1 MPKQSLLAK
10 IHIARHQLAM
20 DDEAYRALLTR
31 VAGVSSSRNLSDA
44 KATAVLNEFQRLG
57 WNAKRTPKS
66 KGKPHNFGTSMPE
79 MITKVEALLADMDLP
94 WAYADGIAKQMFG
107 IQRVAWVRDPKQ
119 LKAIIAA
126 LYNVQKKRAGSPTC
140 A

>member
-10 IHIARHQLAM
+10 IHIARQQLAM
-20 DDEAYRALLTR
+20 DDESYRALLTR
-31 VAGVSSSRNLSDA
+31 VAGVSSSRNLSDK
-44 KATAVLNEFQRLG
+44 KALAVIKEFQRLG
-57 WNAKRTPKS
+57 WNAKPTPKS
-66 KGKPHNFGTSMPE
+66 KGKPHNFETSMPE
-79 MITKVEALLADMDLP
+79 MIAKVEALLADLGLP
-94 WAYADGIAKQMFG
+94 WAYADGIARQMFG
-107 IQRVAWVRDPKQ
+107 IERCAWVRNPKQ